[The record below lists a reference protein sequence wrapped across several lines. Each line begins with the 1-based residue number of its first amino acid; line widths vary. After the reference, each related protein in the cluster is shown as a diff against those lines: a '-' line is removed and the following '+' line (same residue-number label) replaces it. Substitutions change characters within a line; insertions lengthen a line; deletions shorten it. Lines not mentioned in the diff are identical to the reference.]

1 MKENTLPEKDTRF
14 IKEEGKVLMLG
25 NEAVVRG
32 CLESGVSYVSQYP
45 GTPTSDIGEYFHQVL
60 KENLDIKDYLIHH
73 WAVNEAVATSA
84 CAGAAWTGCRS
95 FNPMKHVGLNVA
107 SDALSVIALNGPNP
121 GAMVILV
128 GSDPGSLGSHQEQNE
143 RFYTWMLHLPCFEP
157 HTPQECK
164 DWTKLAF
171 ELSEKYDTVFEIR
184 MSTRSAHSRGFVNL
198 EPLQKGKAKGEFI
211 RNIPKFNSLPPH
223 AINNHIR
230 LYERIEKI
238 RELIPGLGINK
249 IIPGINKIGIITSG
263 MPFGYT
269 MEALAQLNLND
280 VPVLKLGM
288 IYPLNFGEIKSFLE
302 NLDKVI
308 IIEELEPFLEVKIA
322 EIALK
327 EKIYVEI
334 IGEKIFP
341 KYNEFSTGLVAKCL
355 AQIFNKEP
363 SKPMLD
369 AMEYF
374 DSYKSIVPSRFPTFC
389 AGCPERATLY
399 SILKATNNLEN
410 TVISGDIGC
419 YVMSFFPPQE
429 CSDLV
434 ICMSG
439 GISAAIGMSTKTDQN
454 IIALIGDSTFFHTGM
469 APLAE
474 AVGYNSNVL
483 LIIFEN
489 SWTAMTG
496 HQDDVLRY
504 LINQG
509 FSIENICESI
519 GVPWLK
525 VEDSYNPKKVTRSIE
540 EALEVKGL
548 KVIIIRRECALQAHR
563 WRMNQIRALEGEGKK
578 VQDISYYIGGCQ
590 LCFECARVLSCPA
603 IRKTK
608 TEEGIEEMQIDQDR
622 CIKCGVCYEVCP
634 NGAIRKSIINV
645 FEEEVP
651 FREL

>member
-1 MKENTLPEKDTRF
+1 MPAKDIRFTEEK
-14 IKEEGKVLMLG
+14 GKVLMLG

-32 CLESGVSYVSQYP
+32 CLEAGVSYVSQYP
-45 GTPTSDIGEYFHQVL
+45 GTPTSDIGEYFHQVVRENPEM
-60 KENLDIKDYLIHH
+60 KEFLIHH
-73 WAVNEAVATSA
+73 WAVNEAVAASA

-171 ELSEKYDTVFEIR
+171 DLSEKFDTVFEIR
-184 MSTRSAHSRGFVNL
+184 MSTRSAHSRGFVTL
-198 EPLQKGKAKGEFI
+198 DPLKNGKAKGEFV

-238 RELIPGLGINK
+238 REIIPELGINT
-249 IIPGINKIGIITSG
+249 IYPGTNKRGIITSG

-288 IYPLNFGEIKSFLE
+288 IFPLNFEEIKNFLADLE
-302 NLDKVI
+302 KVI

-327 EKIYVEI
+327 ENINVEI
-334 IGEKIFP
+334 VGEKFFP
-341 KYNEFSTGLVAKCL
+341 KHNEFSTGLVAKCL

-363 SKPMLD
+363 SKQMID

-399 SILKATNNLEN
+399 SIIKATNNLEN

-469 APLAE
+469 SPLAE
-474 AVGYNSNVL
+474 AVGYNSNLL

-496 HQDDVLRY
+496 HQEDVLRY

-509 FSIENICESI
+509 FSIEKICKSI

-525 VEDSYNPKKVTRSIE
+525 VEDSYNPKKLTRTIE

-548 KVIIIRRECALQAHR
+548 KVIIVRRECALQAHR
-563 WRMNQIRALEGEGKK
+563 WRMSQVRALESKGKK
-578 VQDISYYIGGCQ
+578 VQDVSYYIGGCQ

-603 IRKTK
+603 IRRTT

-634 NGAIRKSIINV
+634 NGAIRKSTINV